1 MGKGWTWWKPMHG
14 HEAGSSAAK
23 KITRIHISVTVEMVC

>member
-1 MGKGWTWWKPMHG
+1 MGKGWTIRKSKRD

-23 KITRIHISVTVEMVC
+23 PKKKPSNRDY